1 MNVNRS
7 CSLYISISHFSTP
20 RRIYTENKLIKKQ
33 SLKSHY
39 STGTEIN
46 KNEMFMGMSMQLHFN
61 IPYVRSKVKSKTGS
75 PWLVVLSALMLQWG
89 LIPSIQRQG

>member
-1 MNVNRS
+1 
-7 CSLYISISHFSTP
+7 
-20 RRIYTENKLIKKQ
+20 
-33 SLKSHY
+33 LKSHY

-61 IPYVRSKVKSKTGS
+61 NIPFVSSAEVKSKTGS